1 METLQSSRCRSAGK
15 GYEDYENLGSESG
28 RWWTEESIGKPFV
41 RRWKNCPKFYRKC
54 GRDKRLRNLHLRL
67 EKLPCFEASTNYF
80 RCNTDELLHEWNMAD
95 YTGQMLVSGC
105 YGEKFVSGPSASSEW
120 PIQHPTVLTPSI
132 ILPETEKQLFTIL
145 TSRERTRPIMRAEKS
160 GKDKNPQVSPLEQQQ
175 KGDMEQDQLELPCLI
190 ECESCP
196 ATVVVQAQSEYAT
209 EMPQHVGQQ
218 MIFHFQGPSSLSEED
233 LLLRYSSS
241 VVGPTSFANFGFP
254 SLPHLLESQSLSHE
268 SWRHSE
274 MSKRKLVNSDESGF
288 RHKRNISE
296 IYQSKRREN
305 LYPTQIRKTNDMLQ
319 NFTQL
324 LLLQKPYP
332 RGWETLL
339 WKSWHKYKEEER
351 GHLIEIQDLFCPSQE
366 IQKEP
371 QLVVL
376 EGAAGTGKSTLAREV
391 RRAWEEGQL
400 YRDHFQH
407 VFYFSCRELAQC
419 KQLSLA
425 ELIAKDQT
433 VPAAPI
439 REILSHHEKLL
450 FILDGIDEPAWVL
463 EDKNPMFCLHWSQTQ
478 PVHTLLGSLLGKS
491 VLPQASLLLTARTT
505 DLKKFIPSLGQ
516 PRWVEVLGFSK
527 SGRKKYIYKYFRE
540 KKEAMAAFYF
550 VKSNPVLSTLCVVPW
565 VSWLVCTCLKQQMDR
580 GEDLSL
586 TSQTTTELY
595 LKYLSQALSG
605 YALGNQ
611 LRTLCSLAAEGICQK
626 RTLLSERDFQ
636 IQGLADDDI
645 ATFLKIGIL
654 QKQPGSLSYS
664 FAHLYLQEFFAAMSY
679 ILENNMPRHDYVNV
693 YRTVEALKDVYG
705 RHDLFEA
712 PTVRFLFGLS
722 SKRGMREMQ
731 KIFACSLLQKTGLYL
746 QRHILQ
752 KTQHH
757 QPDTLGLLHCLYET
771 QDGELLTD
779 VMYIFQGTRVHASV
793 DMLHPVFQKSIN
805 RLVVQTDVELMVV
818 TFCIKFCHH
827 VKRLQL
833 NACGQQGQRPVVPSM
848 VLSRWTPIT
857 NATWQV
863 LFSTLEFTGSLQ
875 ELDLSGNP
883 LSHYAVQSLCRTL
896 RCPGCQLKTLW
907 LVNCGLTFSHCADL
921 APVLSASSSLTELDL
936 QLNDLGD
943 LGVGLL
949 CQWLRIPA
957 CKLRILWLDL
967 APLSDPVIMELG
979 ALQTENPQLLISSTW
994 KPHVMVPTKNPGGE
1008 EMGDSLTSFKQQRLQ
1023 SGIDKCVEPLW
1034 TEDDFWGPTGPVA
1047 VEVIDRERN
1056 LYRVQFP
1063 VNGSY
1068 HCPSIGLHFVV
1079 TRAVTIEIGFCSWSQ
1094 HLDKTPLQDSHMVA
1108 GPLLDIKA
1116 EQGAVAAVYLP
1127 HFVDLQEGQV
1137 DISSFRVAH
1146 FQEQGMVLE
1155 TPARVEQHY
1164 AVMENPSFSPV
1175 GVLLR
1180 MIPGLGHFIPITSI
1194 TLIYYHFNPKE
1205 VTFHLYLVPNDC
1217 TIRKAID
1224 DEEIKFRFVRIN
1236 KPPPVDSLYIGT
1248 RYIVSGSRKLTIIPK
1263 ELELCY
1269 RSPGESQ
1276 LFSEISVDCM
1286 DSGINLQIRD
1296 KKNKKLIWEALLKPG
1311 KICLGPDTPKK
1322 KKGAKG
1328 ADEMHENSKKWA
1340 ASERDHGEAFLC
1352 SVLVFSS
1359 PLNAPASVHFV
1370 DQHREQLV
1378 ARVTS
1383 VDPLLDKLHGLL
1395 LSEEQYEAVRA
1406 EATTQD
1412 RMRKL
1417 FSLNRSWSRAC
1428 KDQVY
1433 RALKETH
1440 PHLIMDL
1447 FEKSGGIS
1455 EG

>member
-1 METLQSSRCRSAGK
+1 M
-15 GYEDYENLGSESG
+15 SG
-28 RWWTEESIGKPFV
+28 R
-41 RRWKNCPKFYRKC
+41 
-54 GRDKRLRNLHLRL
+54 
-67 EKLPCFEASTNYF
+67 
-80 RCNTDELLHEWNMAD
+80 
-95 YTGQMLVSGC
+95 
-105 YGEKFVSGPSASSEW
+105 
-120 PIQHPTVLTPSI
+120 
-132 ILPETEKQLFTIL
+132 
-145 TSRERTRPIMRAEKS
+145 
-160 GKDKNPQVSPLEQQQ
+160 DKNPQVSSLEQQQ
-175 KGDMEQDQLELPCLI
+175 KGDMEQDQWELHRLM
-190 ECESCP
+190 E
-196 ATVVVQAQSEYAT
+196 
-209 EMPQHVGQQ
+209 
-218 MIFHFQGPSSLSEED
+218 
-233 LLLRYSSS
+233 
-241 VVGPTSFANFGFP
+241 
-254 SLPHLLESQSLSHE
+254 
-268 SWRHSE
+268 
-274 MSKRKLVNSDESGF
+274 
-288 RHKRNISE
+288 RNISE
-296 IYQSKRREN
+296 IHQSKRREN

-324 LLLQKPYP
+324 LLLQKPCP

-351 GHLIEIQDLFCPSQE
+351 GHLIEIQNLFCPSQE
-366 IQKEP
+366 IQKKP

-376 EGAAGTGKSTLAREV
+376 EGAFGIGKSTLARQV

-400 YRDHFQH
+400 YRDRFQH

-439 REILSHHEKLL
+439 REILSHPEKLL

-463 EDKNPMFCLHWSQTQ
+463 EDKNPKFCLHWSQTQ

-527 SGRKKYIYKYFRE
+527 SGRKEYIYKYFRE
-540 KKEAMAAFYF
+540 EREAMAAFNL
-550 VKSNPVLSTLCVVPW
+550 VQSNPVLSTLCEVPW

-580 GEDLSL
+580 GEDPSL

-605 YALGNQ
+605 HALGNQ
-611 LRTLCSLAAEGICQK
+611 LRALCSLAAEGICQR
-626 RTLLSERDFQ
+626 RTLFSERDFQ
-636 IQGLADDDI
+636 MQGLADDDV

-654 QKQPGSLSYS
+654 QKHPVSLSYS

-679 ILENNMPRHDYVNV
+679 VLENNVPRHGYMSV
-693 YRTVEALKDVYG
+693 YRTVEALKEVYG

-722 SKRGMREMQ
+722 GKRGIREMQ
-731 KIFACSLLQKTGLYL
+731 NIFACSLLQKTGLYL
-746 QRHILQ
+746 QRYIL
-752 KTQHH
+752 KETQHH
-757 QPDTLGLLHCLYET
+757 QPDTLVLLHCLYET
-771 QDGELLTD
+771 QDGDLPTD
-779 VMYIFQGTRVHASV
+779 VMYIFQGTRVHAPV

-805 RLVVQTDVELMVV
+805 HLVVQTDVELMVV

-833 NACGQQGQRPVVPSM
+833 NACGQQGHTLAAPSM

-857 NATWQV
+857 NTTWQV

-883 LSHYAVQSLCRTL
+883 LSQYAVQSLCSTL
-896 RCPGCQLKTLW
+896 RCPGCQLRTLW

-943 LGVGLL
+943 LGVRLL

-957 CKLRILWLDL
+957 CKLRILRLDL
-967 APLSDPVIMELG
+967 APLSDPVIMELR

-1023 SGIDKCVEPLW
+1023 SEHRHMEPLG
-1034 TEDDFWGPTGPVA
+1034 TEDDFLDQSLVTT
-1047 VEVIDRERN
+1047 EVIDRERN

-1063 VNGSY
+1063 VDGSY
-1068 HCPSIGLHFVV
+1068 HCPNIGLSFVV
-1079 TRAVTIEIGFCSWSQ
+1079 TRAVTIEIGFCAWSQ
-1094 HLDKTPLQDSHMVA
+1094 HLDKTPLQDSHMVV
-1108 GPLLDIKA
+1108 GPLFDIKA

-1137 DISSFRVAH
+1137 DTSWFHVAH
-1146 FQEQGMVLE
+1146 FQGHGMVLE
-1155 TPARVEQHY
+1155 VPAKVEQGY
-1164 AVMENPSFSPV
+1164 TVLENPSFSPM

-1180 MIPGLGHFIPITSI
+1180 IMPAVRNFIPITSV
-1194 TLIYYHFNPKE
+1194 TLIYYYLNLQD
-1205 VTFHLYLVPNDC
+1205 VTLHLYLIPNDW
-1217 TIRKAID
+1217 TIQKAID
-1224 DEEIKFRFVRIN
+1224 EQEMGFQFVRIH
-1236 KPPPVDSLYIGT
+1236 KPPPVDSLYIGS
-1248 RYIVSGSRKLTIIPK
+1248 RYIVSASKNLEIIPK

-1269 RSPGESQ
+1269 RSPRESQ
-1276 LFSEISVDCM
+1276 LFSEISVGRM
-1286 DSGINLQIRD
+1286 DSEIKLHIRE
-1296 KKNKKLIWEALLKPG
+1296 KKNGNLKWEALLKPG
-1311 KICLGPDTPKK
+1311 DLRPAQPMISTVHKD
-1322 KKGAKG
+1322 
-1328 ADEMHENSKKWA
+1328 
-1340 ASERDHGEAFLC
+1340 
-1352 SVLVFSS
+1352 
-1359 PLNAPASVHFV
+1359 APTLPHFV

-1383 VDPLLDKLHGLL
+1383 VDPLLDKLHGLV

-1412 RMRKL
+1412 KMWKL
-1417 FSLNRSWSRAC
+1417 FSFSRSWTRVC
-1428 KDQVY
+1428 KEQVY
-1433 RALKETH
+1433 RALEKTH
-1440 PHLIMDL
+1440 PYLIMDL
-1447 FEKSGGIS
+1447 LGRSGDVFVGS
-1455 EG
+1455 SHLSG